1 LILEDLSAV
10 ATGDVC
16 QRLPSSPSYSAT
28 RVYAVAIRTAESWT
42 IGNIAGGLL
51 LLVLIS
57 LALAAFIRVTLRR

>member
-1 LILEDLSAV
+1 
-10 ATGDVC
+10 
-16 QRLPSSPSYSAT
+16 
-28 RVYAVAIRTAESWT
+28 VYAVAIRTAESWT